1 MNKFLSR
8 FTLFSLFVLS
18 TALAAN
24 TTSTIKGKV
33 VDAEGA
39 SVSGAS
45 ITVVYTPTGNSR
57 SVNSDANGQF
67 ALLNL
72 QVGGP
77 YRISASSPSGM
88 SSVDG
93 VFLNLG
99 KTSNVLLSLVSM
111 SDVDE
116 VIVTAEQL
124 SKVVVATGPS
134 VTFGQEELGAAAAYD
149 RDIKE
154 LLQTH
159 PRLYVDDG
167 YQKGLQCNGQSPRY
181 NSLTVDGIALNDG
194 FGLNDNGYPTN
205 RMPFSYDSIKQVAA
219 EFAPFDVTY
228 GGFSS
233 CVVNAVTKSGSNEF
247 KGNVFYEFANDGL
260 QGDELE
266 GRPVSLVPYDEAK
279 YGFTLG
285 GPIIQD
291 KLYFFTSYERYDDQ
305 DTNDYGYIG
314 SGLPNEQGFLSESM
328 FNTIVTASNDLY
340 GFDPGGLA
348 SALDSKSDKLLVKLD
363 YYINDTTRAVYTFNY
378 SDGFN
383 NVSSDASSS
392 EFEFDKHFYT
402 RGNELT
408 AHMFKIFT
416 TYGDFNT
423 ELRIGYRELD
433 NTQIGKGG
441 NFGDF
446 QIDVVNPD
454 TGQDG
459 TVYLGGTDD
468 SRQANKLNYDN
479 LSVALITDYQL
490 DNQLI
495 TFGIEYEKQN
505 MFNMFVQHSLGGE
518 WDFNSIDD
526 FVNGTARVYYGN
538 APSLDPVDAGADWS
552 YDVTTLFAQSEY
564 QFSDMLEITY
574 GVRYEKYGV
583 SGQPALNQNFVDA
596 YGYAN
601 NTTYDG
607 ADVLMPRLSFNLNLN
622 ESTEIYG
629 GYGVFSGGNP
639 NVWYSNMWSN
649 DGVTAI
655 QLNERGVD
663 VFNTPMCDGRTG
675 QPSSAG
681 PGYAVPCNLVDNVQN
696 GSSNGDTNT
705 IARDFEVPTVNKFAL
720 GLIKYLESGP
730 LEGAALNIDYI
741 SAKSKDAAV
750 VRDIAVSPTGEYD
763 HAGVPFYNCSN
774 GARGFSCFGPF
785 DFELGNANDEGE
797 SESWSISISKSFD
810 EKNLYMTLG
819 YAEVETKDVMPMT
832 SSVAFSNYVGVATL
846 DRNDP
851 GLAISNYNIPKRFTG
866 TLRWSPEVFA
876 GLDTRISLYWNH
888 NQGRAYSYIMDGS
901 PWGGTPGFIDNYL
914 LYVPTGPNDPNA
926 TFAAGF
932 DVDAFFTWA
941 DSKGLERG
949 AHTKRNDRYSAW
961 FSKIDMKIVQEIPA
975 FRDGDKFELY
985 ITVKNLTNLL
995 NSDKG
1000 IFKEAGFPRAQKV
1013 VYMDVDDDGRYNY
1026 TRLLTPRDSTIVANP
1041 SLWQAKVGI
1050 EYKF

>member
-111 SDVDE
+111 SNVDE

-305 DTNDYGYIG
+305 DTND
-314 SGLPNEQGFLSESM
+314 LS
-328 FNTIVTASNDLY
+328 
-340 GFDPGGLA
+340 
-348 SALDSKSDKLLVKLD
+348 
-363 YYINDTTRAVYTFNY
+363 
-378 SDGFN
+378 
-383 NVSSDASSS
+383 
-392 EFEFDKHFYT
+392 
-402 RGNELT
+402 
-408 AHMFKIFT
+408 
-416 TYGDFNT
+416 
-423 ELRIGYRELD
+423 
-433 NTQIGKGG
+433 
-441 NFGDF
+441 
-446 QIDVVNPD
+446 
-454 TGQDG
+454 
-459 TVYLGGTDD
+459 
-468 SRQANKLNYDN
+468 
-479 LSVALITDYQL
+479 LIH
-490 DNQLI
+490 I
-495 TFGIEYEKQN
+495 
-505 MFNMFVQHSLGGE
+505 
-518 WDFNSIDD
+518 
-526 FVNGTARVYYGN
+526 
-538 APSLDPVDAGADWS
+538 
-552 YDVTTLFAQSEY
+552 
-564 QFSDMLEITY
+564 
-574 GVRYEKYGV
+574 
-583 SGQPALNQNFVDA
+583 
-596 YGYAN
+596 
-601 NTTYDG
+601 
-607 ADVLMPRLSFNLNLN
+607 
-622 ESTEIYG
+622 
-629 GYGVFSGGNP
+629 
-639 NVWYSNMWSN
+639 
-649 DGVTAI
+649 
-655 QLNERGVD
+655 
-663 VFNTPMCDGRTG
+663 
-675 QPSSAG
+675 
-681 PGYAVPCNLVDNVQN
+681 
-696 GSSNGDTNT
+696 
-705 IARDFEVPTVNKFAL
+705 
-720 GLIKYLESGP
+720 
-730 LEGAALNIDYI
+730 
-741 SAKSKDAAV
+741 
-750 VRDIAVSPTGEYD
+750 
-763 HAGVPFYNCSN
+763 
-774 GARGFSCFGPF
+774 
-785 DFELGNANDEGE
+785 
-797 SESWSISISKSFD
+797 
-810 EKNLYMTLG
+810 
-819 YAEVETKDVMPMT
+819 
-832 SSVAFSNYVGVATL
+832 
-846 DRNDP
+846 
-851 GLAISNYNIPKRFTG
+851 
-866 TLRWSPEVFA
+866 
-876 GLDTRISLYWNH
+876 
-888 NQGRAYSYIMDGS
+888 
-901 PWGGTPGFIDNYL
+901 
-914 LYVPTGPNDPNA
+914 
-926 TFAAGF
+926 
-932 DVDAFFTWA
+932 
-941 DSKGLERG
+941 
-949 AHTKRNDRYSAW
+949 
-961 FSKIDMKIVQEIPA
+961 
-975 FRDGDKFELY
+975 
-985 ITVKNLTNLL
+985 
-995 NSDKG
+995 
-1000 IFKEAGFPRAQKV
+1000 
-1013 VYMDVDDDGRYNY
+1013 
-1026 TRLLTPRDSTIVANP
+1026 
-1041 SLWQAKVGI
+1041 
-1050 EYKF
+1050 